1 MKERKKEKEGEW
13 MSRKEGG
20 WVAEAIS
27 GYGKQVDA
35 TKLGLE
41 KMLRDS
47 SMGGIKPRVGA
58 E

>member
-1 MKERKKEKEGEW
+1 

-20 WVAEAIS
+20 GGVAEAIS

-35 TKLGLE
+35 TMLGLE